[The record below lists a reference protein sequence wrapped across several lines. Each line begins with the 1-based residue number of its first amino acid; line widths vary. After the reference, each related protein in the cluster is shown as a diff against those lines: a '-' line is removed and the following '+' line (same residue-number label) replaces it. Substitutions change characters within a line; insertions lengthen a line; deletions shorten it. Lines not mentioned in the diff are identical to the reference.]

1 MITLPE
7 FKELVFEE
15 KSHRYLLNGY
25 SIPSVT
31 TIMKPLSNAHY
42 GSIDQEVLK
51 KAANK
56 GTIVHDAAENYMLFG
71 VEDIAPEFEGYFY
84 AFKKW
89 TMDYNP
95 IPIKPEYRLY
105 HKVLN
110 YAGTAD
116 LPCYISGKLALV
128 DYKTTATIA
137 ESLTRVQLEAYRK
150 ALASHGFD
158 FERKLIVQLRNDGT
172 YKVAEYETVDNEG
185 WKVFTELLDVHRY
198 IKKYK

>member
-1 MITLPE
+1 
-7 FKELVFEE
+7 
-15 KSHRYLLNGY
+15 
-25 SIPSVT
+25 
-31 TIMKPLSNAHY
+31 
-42 GSIDQEVLK
+42 
-51 KAANK
+51 
-56 GTIVHDAAENYMLFG
+56 
-71 VEDIAPEFEGYFY
+71 
-84 AFKKW
+84 
-89 TMDYNP
+89 MDYNP